1 MKKIYICIF
10 FIWVDHLK
18 NEMEFLRTPN
28 GLEKSTKYNY

>member
-10 FIWVDHLK
+10 FIWVDYLK
-18 NEMEFLRTPN
+18 NEMEFLRIPN